1 MVEEV
6 LLKPVEIGAEAAVRQ
21 TPVDILD
28 TVAAGPAAIR
38 GGALRAGGYVAGIL
52 VALATA
58 PFLVRHL
65 GVVGFGRYMLVI
77 SLLAAISGLTDA
89 GLTYVGIR
97 EYAVRHGAAREAL
110 ARNLLGIRMALTLA
124 GVAVATVFAIA
135 AGYDRTLVLG
145 TLITGGALLLQMNQN
160 VLTIPLAT
168 ELRFGWVS
176 AIDLLRQV
184 VSAIAILALVVAGA
198 SLLPFFAAS
207 LAGGLVALAMTVV
220 LVRRTIP
227 IRPAF
232 DVSAWWALLRDTL
245 PFAAATSI
253 NAAYLRI
260 GIVVLSLLGTELQTG
275 YFATSYRIVEVAL
288 ALPALVVGA
297 VFPVMARAARDDLA
311 RLAYGV
317 RRVFEVSLILG
328 VWLALCIELGAPFAI
343 DVIGGQAAQPSV
355 DVLRIQGLAVIATFV
370 TMACGYPLL
379 ALRQHRSL
387 LIANGVALAMSIAL
401 LVALVPA
408 YQARGAAVATV
419 GAEIGLAIATAV
431 LLRRAHPEIRLPLGS
446 LPAVALAAA
455 LAGAVILVPGL
466 HDLVRVAIAT
476 ALYFGVLGIA
486 GAIPHEVRSALSGG
500 GR

>member
-1 MVEEV
+1 VVEDAH
-6 LLKPVEIGAEAAVRQ
+6 LKPEELGAETAVIQ

-28 TVAAGPAAIR
+28 TGAAGPAAIR
-38 GGALRAGGYVAGIL
+38 GGTLRAAGYVAGIL
-52 VALATA
+52 LTLATA

-65 GVVGFGRYMLVI
+65 GVVGFGQYMLVI
-77 SLLAAISGLTDA
+77 SLLAAVSGLTDA

-97 EYAVRHGAAREAL
+97 EYAVRQGAARDAL
-110 ARNLLGIRMALTLA
+110 VRNLLGIRLALTFA
-124 GVAVATVFAIA
+124 GVAVATAFAIV

-145 TLITGGALLLQMNQN
+145 TLVMGAALLLQMNQN

-168 ELRFGWVS
+168 ELRLGWVS

-198 SLLPFFAAS
+198 SLLPFFVAS
-207 LAGGLVALAMTVV
+207 VAGGMVALAVTVV

-227 IRPAF
+227 LRPAF
-232 DVSAWWALLRDTL
+232 DPKAWWALLRDTL
-245 PFAAATSI
+245 PFALATSI

-260 GIVVLSLLGTELQTG
+260 AIVALSLLGTELETG

-288 ALPALVVGA
+288 ALPALIVGA
-297 VFPVMARAARDDLA
+297 VFPIMARAVRDDLA

-343 DVIGGQAAQPSV
+343 HVIAGNAAEPSV
-355 DVLRIQGLAVIATFV
+355 DILRIQGLAVIATFV

-379 ALRQHRSL
+379 ALRQHRAL
-387 LIANGVALAMSIAL
+387 LIANGVALAVSIVL
-401 LVALVPA
+401 LVALVPS
-408 YQARGAAVATV
+408 YEARGAAVATV

-431 LLRRAHPEIRLPLGS
+431 LLLRAHPEIRLPLGS
-446 LPAVALAAA
+446 LPVVALAAA
-455 LAGAVILVPGL
+455 IAGAIFFVPGL
-466 HDLVRVAIAT
+466 HDVVRVAIASV
-476 ALYFGVLGIA
+476 LYFGVLGIA
-486 GAIPHEVRSALSGG
+486 GAIPHEIRTAFTGG
-500 GR
+500 DR